1 MVSLLIAAIT
11 IFSLRI
17 LDVSM
22 GILRISM
29 VIRGRR
35 RLAGIF
41 GFLESLIWL
50 IAAAQVLQD
59 LDSPIKYIAY
69 AGGFAV
75 GTMVGATI
83 EKWIAVGHAM
93 VRIVAS
99 VDSPKVTKAL
109 RNAGFFVTVVN
120 AKGKEGKVRISFS
133 VISRRKIPQ
142 VLKIV
147 GEINPEAFITFETTN
162 PAKKLSIPAIRVRK

>member
-1 MVSLLIAAIT
+1 MTALLIAAIT

-29 VIRGRR
+29 VVRGRR

-50 IAAAQVLQD
+50 VAAAQVLKD

-69 AGGFAV
+69 AGGFAA
-75 GTMVGATI
+75 GTMIGTTI
-83 EKWIAVGHAM
+83 ERWIAVGHVM
-93 VRIVAS
+93 FRIVAP
-99 VDSPKVTKAL
+99 VNSPQVAEAL
-109 RNAGFFVTVVN
+109 RAEGFFVTVVN
-120 AKGKEGKVRISFS
+120 AEGRDGKVRISFS
-133 VISRRKIPQ
+133 VVPRRKIPK
-142 VLKIV
+142 VKTIV
-147 GEINPEAFITFETTN
+147 QQINPDAFVTFETTN
-162 PAKKLSIPAIRVRK
+162 PAKKLNIPAIRVRK